1 MRVRSTLT
9 TSSHALLGLLSI
21 APMSGYDLH
30 QAVQRSAGRFWPISK
45 SQVYAELARLEPLG
59 LIRGREVRQERLPD
73 KRVFE
78 LTEAGEDALDRWLDD
93 GPLEDPQ
100 FRLPLL
106 LKVLFGHRR
115 VPGDTGALLR
125 DVQDEAAA
133 RAGLYREFLDLLS
146 TVGDTEY
153 ARITVLHALRV
164 AEAEAGWAREAQ
176 RLLPERT
183 HRIADPSVLDAEIT
197 RLRRI
202 SRQDEVAQQPGRR

>member
-1 MRVRSTLT
+1 MRTELT
-9 TSSHALLGLLSI
+9 TNSHALLGLLSI

-30 QAVQRSAGRFWPISK
+30 QAVQRSVGRFWPVSK

-78 LTEAGEDALDRWLDD
+78 LTEAGEAALDGWLDA
-93 GPLEDPQ
+93 GPLDDPQ
-100 FRLPLL
+100 VRMPLL

-115 VPGDTGALLR
+115 PPGETAALLR

-133 RAGLYREFLDLLS
+133 RAGLYREFLDLLG
-146 TVGDTEY
+146 TVSDTEY
-153 ARITVLHALRV
+153 ARITVLHGLRM
-164 AEAEAGWAREAQ
+164 AEAETAWAREAQ

-183 HRIADPSVLDAEIT
+183 
-197 RLRRI
+197 RRI
-202 SRQDEVAQQPGRR
+202 EPRREARSATAMLRAAPLVRPGA